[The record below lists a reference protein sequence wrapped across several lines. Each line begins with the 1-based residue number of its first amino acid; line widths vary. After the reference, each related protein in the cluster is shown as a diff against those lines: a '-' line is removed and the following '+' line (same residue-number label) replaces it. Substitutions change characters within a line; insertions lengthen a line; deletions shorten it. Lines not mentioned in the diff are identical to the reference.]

1 MKTSHA
7 AFNTNPYNQMKI
19 SKNKFANEEVIL
31 DFHEYEGCEFNSC
44 RFVIL
49 GYGPFA
55 LNQCEITN
63 CEFSF
68 AGPAA
73 STLQTLATLYHINDQ
88 GKNLIEGTFEQIR
101 NAGANTP
108 A

>member
-1 MKTSHA
+1 MIGQPKH
-7 AFNTNPYNQMKI
+7 QMKI
-19 SKNKFANEEVIL
+19 TKNKFANEEVIL
-31 DFHEYEGCEFNSC
+31 DFHEYESCEFDSC

-49 GYGPFA
+49 GHGPFA

-63 CEFSF
+63 CEFTF

-73 STLQTLATLYHINDQ
+73 STLQTLATIYHINEQ
-88 GKNLIEGTFEQIR
+88 GKSLIEGTFEQIR
-101 NAGANTP
+101 NAGGNKP

>member
-1 MKTSHA
+1 MIDQPKH
-7 AFNTNPYNQMKI
+7 QMKI
-19 SKNKFANEEVIL
+19 TKNKLANEEVIL
-31 DFHEYEGCEFNSC
+31 DFHEYESCEFDSC

-49 GYGPFA
+49 GHGPFA

-63 CEFSF
+63 CEFTF

-73 STLQTLATLYHINDQ
+73 STLQTLATIYHINEQ
-88 GKNLIEGTFEQIR
+88 GKSLIEGTFEQIR
-101 NAGANTP
+101 NAGGNKP

>member
-1 MKTSHA
+1 
-7 AFNTNPYNQMKI
+7 MKI
-19 SKNKFANEEVIL
+19 TKNKFANEEVIL
-31 DFHEYEGCEFNSC
+31 DFHEYESCEFDSC

-49 GYGPFA
+49 GHGPFA

-63 CEFSF
+63 CEFTF

-73 STLQTLATLYHINDQ
+73 STLQTLATIYHINEQ
-88 GKNLIEGTFEQIR
+88 GKSLIEGTFEQIR
-101 NAGANTP
+101 NAGGNKP